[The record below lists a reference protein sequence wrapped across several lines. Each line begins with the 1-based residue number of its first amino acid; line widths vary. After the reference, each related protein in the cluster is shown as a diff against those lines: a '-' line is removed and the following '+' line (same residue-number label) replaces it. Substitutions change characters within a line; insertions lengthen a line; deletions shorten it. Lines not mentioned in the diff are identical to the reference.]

1 NLSPVEIIE
10 KGFTEA
16 DVHRVIHLIKVNEYK
31 RRQSP
36 PGIRVTQCDFGTT
49 WRHPITNKFE
59 Q

>member
-1 NLSPVEIIE
+1 MYIIL
-10 KGFTEA
+10 GSRPDPIT
-16 DVHRVIHLIKVNEYK
+16 VK

-49 WRHPITNKFE
+49 WRHPITNGFE